1 MRTTIIAAAA
11 LLFCSRVLAAPGT
24 DFETRDTI
32 TKGKYTVVFINKDPG
47 FSGVTRQR
55 LIDTYFDVYPKEAA
69 RFNPGT
75 LRLVNFVIDPSYDGV
90 AATDAGIVRYN
101 PVWLQKHPED
111 IDVVTH
117 EVMHIIQDYRHDPP
131 GWLTEGIADYARF
144 VFGVNNAAAHWALPD
159 LKTGQSYENAYRVTA
174 RFLVWASQRG
184 DAHLV
189 DKFDA
194 ALRSG
199 KYTPALWVK
208 LTGKTVDALWAE
220 YAANPVVAGLVS
232 ADVAPATVGVAGA
245 DRLHALQ
252 QQFVDLRF
260 GMFIHFNI
268 PTFVN
273 QDWPDPDAPVSLFD
287 PTKLDCNQWATAAK
301 SAHMTYGCLT
311 TKHHSGFCIWDTKTT
326 DYNVMNSPLKRDVVK
341 EYTEAFRAQGLKVCL
356 YYSILDTHHRL
367 RPGLITRQ
375 HIEMIKAQLTE
386 LLTNYGPITAL
397 IIDGWDAPW
406 SRISYDDVPFEDIYT
421 LVKSLQPNCLL
432 MDLNS
437 AKYPPEALFYT
448 DIKSYEQGAGQ
459 HISTSTNRLPA
470 LSCLPLN
477 QAWFWKTDF
486 PTSAVKDPR
495 TLVEEDI
502 VPYNKI
508 YDNFILNVAPNRE
521 GLIDDNALGALAEIG
536 KLWKNDAPAVVLPPT
551 EAPIISSNIAKHQ
564 PAGSTWSD
572 DMNIMDFGNDDDFKS
587 AWRSN
592 PAVKEPWYAVSFQRE
607 KAFNMVV
614 LTEAEV
620 TAGVGA
626 TGGGNI
632 ISYRLEY
639 RSNGVWKPLLSG
651 DKPGRVKL
659 HRFATVWG
667 DGVRVLIDRF
677 AAPPAI
683 AELGVYE
690 ERR

>member
-1 MRTTIIAAAA
+1 MRNIILSAAV
-11 LLFCSRVLAAPGT
+11 LLFCGRARAAV
-24 DFETRDTI
+24 ETRDTI
-32 TKGKYTVVFINKDPG
+32 SRAGYTVVFINKDPG
-47 FSGVTRQR
+47 FSAVTRQR
-55 LIDTYFDVYPKEAA
+55 LIDTYFEVYPKEAL
-69 RFNPGT
+69 RFNPRT

-90 AATDAGIVRYN
+90 AATDAGVVRFN
-101 PVWLQKHPED
+101 PVWFQKHPED

-117 EVMHIIQDYRHDPP
+117 EVMHIVQDYRHDPP

-144 VFGVNNAAAHWALPD
+144 VFGVNNAASHWVLPD
-159 LKTGQSYENAYRVTA
+159 YRAGQSYENAYKVTA
-174 RFLVWASQRG
+174 RFLLWASQRG
-184 DAHLV
+184 DAQLV
-189 DKFDA
+189 DKLDA

-220 YAANPVVAGLVS
+220 YAVNPAVGGLAS
-232 ADVAPATVGVAGA
+232 ASD
-245 DRLHALQ
+245 LHALQ

-268 PTFVN
+268 PTFAN
-273 QDWPDPDAPVSLFD
+273 QDWPDPDAPVSLFN
-287 PTKLDCNQWATAAK
+287 PTRLDCNQWALAAK

-341 EYTEAFRAQGLKVCL
+341 EYTDAFRAQGLKVCL

-367 RPGLITRQ
+367 RPGFINRQ

-421 LVKSLQPNCLL
+421 LVKTLQPNCLL

-437 AKYPPEALFYT
+437 AKYPPEGLFYT

-459 HISTSTNRLPA
+459 HVSTSTNRLPA

-477 QAWFWKTDF
+477 TAWFWKTDF
-486 PTSAVKDPR
+486 PATAVKDPQM
-495 TLVEEDI
+495 LVDSDI

-521 GLIDDNALGALAEIG
+521 GLIDDNALAALAEIG
-536 KLWKNDAPAVVLPPT
+536 RLWTNDAPAVVLPPT

-564 PAGSTWSD
+564 QAKSSWSD
-572 DMNIMDFGNDDDFKS
+572 DMNIMDFGNDDNFRT
-587 AWRSN
+587 AWQSN
-592 PAVKEPWYAVSFQRE
+592 PAVKEPWYEVDLERE
-607 KAFNMVV
+607 KSFNMIVV
-614 LTEAEV
+614 
-620 TAGVGA
+620 
-626 TGGGNI
+626 TGDNI
-632 ISYRLEY
+632 DSYRLEY

-667 DGVRVLIDRF
+667 GWGTGVDRSVCR
-677 AAPPAI
+677 ATGDC
-683 AELGVYE
+683 GVGGVCGE
-690 ERR
+690 EIGAV